1 MTKTF
6 KCVDLFAGCGG
17 LSLGLRAAGFKERL
31 AVEKSEMAAETYHHN
46 LIAPIEDVE
55 KWKRDH
61 VGADLAEQVH
71 RGLVVNELG
80 ALLER
85 EELVESIA
93 AEGIDLVAGGPP
105 CQGFSMAGRRN
116 PDDARNR
123 LPWQFLEFV
132 ETVKP
137 KAVIIENVS
146 GMKSDFAKHGK
157 RSPFKELQEA
167 LRQTGSG
174 YVAQPL
180 LLNARHFGAPQ
191 NRPRLF
197 LVGIS
202 RDVADTLGITVSDT
216 LWSSADDDG
225 ALLPTEGGR
234 PMLAP
239 RRTHF
244 SAPEL
249 EHLGQDAARQKE
261 RVVQEALY
269 GLLEGA
275 PSPQSLAYKEV
286 LAGLDQHVTGKK
298 TSGLKNHN
306 KRRHSDKVTKRFG
319 FYQVATERGVN
330 KLVLGLPY
338 RHDLPREARLE
349 AIRTT
354 YPGPSEGG
362 GAEFLKDV
370 ETYVQHVQEL
380 ATKKHSQRALRL
392 LEPSPTV
399 VSLPDDFVHPV
410 EPRVPTVRELARFQ
424 TFPDTFE
431 FRAKETTGAHRR
443 RVEVPQYTQVGN
455 AVPPLLAK
463 ALGTR
468 LHQILA
474 QVSNEQQPGSPNHVM
489 HGLAQSLPCE

>member
-6 KCVDLFAGCGG
+6 TCVDLFAGCGG

-31 AVEKSEMAAETYHHN
+31 AVEKSEMPAETYHHN
-46 LIAPIEDVE
+46 LIAPVDDVE
-55 KWKRDH
+55 KWKREH
-61 VGADLAEQVH
+61 VGADLAEQVR

-85 EELVESIA
+85 KELVEGIA

-116 PDDARNR
+116 PDDARNK

-132 ETVKP
+132 EAVNP

-174 YVAQPL
+174 YVVQPL

-202 RDVADTLGITVSDT
+202 RDIADTLGITTSNA

-225 ALLPTEGGR
+225 AKVPTAGGR
-234 PMLAP
+234 PALAP

-244 SAPEL
+244 NSLEL
-249 EHLGQDAARQKE
+249 EYLGHYADRQKE

-269 GLLEGA
+269 DLLDDEL
-275 PSPQSLAYKEV
+275 SPRSLDYQEL
-286 LAGLDQHVTGKK
+286 LAGLDQHVTRKQ
-298 TSGLKNHN
+298 SNGLKNHI

-319 FYQVATERGVN
+319 FYQIAAERGVN
-330 KLVLGLPY
+330 KQVLGLPY
-338 RHDLPREARLE
+338 RDDLSSEARLE
-349 AIRTT
+349 AIRDT
-354 YPGPSEGG
+354 YPGPGKGG
-362 GAEFLKDV
+362 DVDFLEDV
-370 ETYVQHVQEL
+370 QTYIQHVQEL

-410 EPRVPTVRELARFQ
+410 EPRVPTVRELARLQ
-424 TFPDTFE
+424 SFPDTFE
-431 FRAKETTGAHRR
+431 FRAKETTGAHKR

-463 ALGTR
+463 ALGAH
-468 LHQILA
+468 LHEILA
-474 QVSNEQQPGSPNHVM
+474 QATYEQ
-489 HGLAQSLPCE
+489 

>member
-31 AVEKSEMAAETYHHN
+31 AVEKSEMPAETYYHN
-46 LIAPIEDVE
+46 LIKPIDDVDA
-55 KWKRDH
+55 WKREH
-61 VGADLAEQVH
+61 VGADLAKQVEN
-71 RGLVVNELG
+71 GLVVNEIG
-80 ALLER
+80 KLLER
-85 EELVESIA
+85 SDLVQNIA
-93 AEGIDLVAGGPP
+93 DEGIDLVAGGPP

-116 PDDARNR
+116 PDDARNQ

-132 ETVKP
+132 EAVKP

-146 GMKSDFAKHGK
+146 GMKSDFTKHGK
-157 RSPFKELQEA
+157 RSPFVELQDA
-167 LRQTGSG
+167 LRETGSG
-174 YVAQPL
+174 YVVQPL

-197 LVGIS
+197 LIGIAQDIAS
-202 RDVADTLGITVSDT
+202 KLAITVSGG

-225 ALLPTEGGR
+225 RVIASEDGR
-234 PMLAP
+234 PRLAP

-244 SAPEL
+244 SEADL
-249 EHLGQDAARQKE
+249 QRLGRDADRRQE
-261 RVVQEALY
+261 RVVGDALFNLCEGMPSQRSDEY
-269 GLLEGA
+269 RDLLLE
-275 PSPQSLAYKEV
+275 
-286 LAGLDQHVTGKK
+286 LDQLVTRKQ
-298 TSGLKNHN
+298 TNDLKNHN
-306 KRRHSDKVTKRFG
+306 KRRHSEKVKRRFG
-319 FYQVATERGVN
+319 FYQMAAERGIN
-330 KLVLGLPY
+330 KLVLGFPY
-338 RHDLPREARLE
+338 RHELSRDARFS
-349 AIRTT
+349 AIRET
-354 YPGPSEGG
+354 YPGPGADGG
-362 GAEFLKDV
+362 KGFLDDV

-392 LEPSPTV
+392 HEPSPTV

-424 TFPDTFE
+424 SFPDKFE

-463 ALGTR
+463 ALGA
-468 LHQILA
+468 HIYAVLA
-474 QVSNEQQPGSPNHVM
+474 EASDED
-489 HGLAQSLPCE
+489 

>member
-6 KCVDLFAGCGG
+6 KFIDLFAGCGG
-17 LSLGLRAAGFKERL
+17 LSLGLRAAGFTERL
-31 AVEKSEMAAETYHHN
+31 AVEKSEMPAETYHHN
-46 LIAPIEDVE
+46 LIAPIDDVE
-55 KWKRDH
+55 KWKCEH
-61 VGADLAEQVH
+61 VGADLARQVE

-80 ALLER
+80 ALLAR
-85 EELVESIA
+85 KDQVEGVAS
-93 AEGIDLVAGGPP
+93 EGIDLVAGGPP

-116 PDDARNR
+116 PNDARNK

-157 RSPFKELQEA
+157 RSPFEELQEA
-167 LRQTGSG
+167 LRQTGAG
-174 YVAQPL
+174 YAVQAL

-197 LVGIS
+197 LVGIAS
-202 RDVADTLGITVSDT
+202 EIAHTLGITVSKA

-225 ALLPTEGGR
+225 GALLSTECAR

-239 RRTHF
+239 RRSHF
-244 SAPEL
+244 SASEL
-249 EHLGQDAARQKE
+249 ERLGGDAERKRE
-261 RVVQEALY
+261 RVVQDALF

-275 PSPQSLAYKEV
+275 NGTQSLEYRDT
-286 LAGLDQHVTGKK
+286 LAGLDQYVTRKNS
-298 TSGLKNHN
+298 SGLKNHN

-319 FYQVATERGVN
+319 FYQIAADKGVN
-330 KLVLGLPY
+330 KLVLGFPF
-338 RHDLPREARLE
+338 RHELSREARIE

-354 YPGPSEGG
+354 YPGPGEDGG
-362 GAEFLKDV
+362 IEFLKDV
-370 ETYVQHVQEL
+370 QTYVRHVEDL

-392 LEPSPTV
+392 NEPSPTV

-424 TFPDTFE
+424 SFPDSFE

-463 ALGTR
+463 ALGEHLR
-468 LHQILA
+468 QILF
-474 QVSNEQQPGSPNHVM
+474 QTSSDR
-489 HGLAQSLPCE
+489 